1 MAEKITKESWDLIV
15 EGIMDV
21 VSRNLMDPDS
31 LNHELQ
37 EYLEGEGIIKIMP
50 VYVYG
55 MRLRGFSPGCQPK
68 DGFLERRD
76 SNLKQYWDILVY
88 ERKLTGREMNQYSLD
103 YLRME

>member
-15 EGIMDV
+15 EGILDV
-21 VSRNLMDPDS
+21 VSRNLMDPDG

-37 EYLEGEGIIKIMP
+37 EYLEGEGIIEIMP
-50 VYVYG
+50 GYIYG

-68 DGFLERRD
+68 EGFLERRD

-103 YLRME
+103 YLGME